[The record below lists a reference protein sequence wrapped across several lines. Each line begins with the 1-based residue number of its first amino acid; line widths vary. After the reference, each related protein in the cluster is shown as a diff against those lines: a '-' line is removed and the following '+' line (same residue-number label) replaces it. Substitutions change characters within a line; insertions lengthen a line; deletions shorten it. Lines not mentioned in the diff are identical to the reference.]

1 MIVRIARINA
11 IEVVVGRTRPQSGEA
26 HVFVELIGSGDSR
39 GVGIH
44 NGGAAGHA
52 GQGHTLNAHTEL
64 QIGIRHSPV
73 NIGALDLDD
82 VGAVSAQSAALIGLA
97 PVLGAD
103 FKEDRA
109 GQGFG
114 SHGVQLQVHALH
126 GPEFVFGVLLDGIA
140 VTRLVNRVGFAAG
153 KTHQPLAFGLE
164 INGAGARGRA
174 QQHARRQQKRT
185 NTFHVFSFLSF
196 EPCKRLKKLSCPTQV
211 LTCLSAFDAE
221 SKIFVKK
228 FLPPQCEMNPNLPQG
243 VDFSKH
249 PDRSV

>member
-1 MIVRIARINA
+1 MVVRIARINA
-11 IEVVVGRTRPQSGEA
+11 IEVVVGRTRPQSGQA

-44 NGGAAGHA
+44 NGGTAGLV
-52 GQGHTLNAHTEL
+52 GQGHALNAHAEL
-64 QIGIRHSPV
+64 QVGIRHSPV
-73 NIGALDLDD
+73 NIGTLDLDD
-82 VGAVSAQSAALIGLA
+82 VGTVGAQSAALIGFA
-97 PVLGAD
+97 PGLIAD
-103 FKEDRA
+103 FKENRA

-114 SHGVQLQVHALH
+114 SHGVQLQTHALLRA
-126 GPEFVFGVLLDGIA
+126 ELIRSVLGFD
-140 VTRLVNRVGFAAG
+140 VTFTMLVNRVGFRHA